1 MRAPGIFCL
10 YVAWYT
16 FARTFLEFLRTD
28 DAHEIAGI
36 RLNVFVS
43 AVLFVAAIVCFWL
56 SQRHGREGDRPRRKE
71 RPTPQPA
78 KKMAVPKSRVRGR
91 R

>member
-1 MRAPGIFCL
+1 MPLPSSISCSWVNSLLASWNF
-10 YVAWYT
+10 
-16 FARTFLEFLRTD
+16 
-28 DAHEIAGI
+28 
-36 RLNVFVS
+36 FVVS
-43 AVLFVAAIVCFWL
+43 IVCFWL

-71 RPTPQPA
+71 RPVPQPA